1 MTSGF
6 SSNLLYG
13 YSTRENLALTL
24 SAGFL
29 GGKASS
35 TVTST
40 GSEQRASSVVPIL
53 VGIRYYIADPGT
65 EDFVRLFLST
75 AVGSFF
81 GFEASS
87 TMLRQEARSEST
99 FGGKVG
105 AGIDFFLSSHFKLVA
120 AAAYNAML
128 DFKTPIGARANY
140 NGGDFSVGFGYVF

>member
-1 MTSGF
+1 MTNGF
-6 SSNLLYG
+6 SINLLYG
-13 YSTRENLALTL
+13 YSMRENLAVTL

-29 GGKASS
+29 GGETSS
-35 TVTST
+35 TATSA

-53 VGIRYYIADPGT
+53 VGIRYYIADPGA

-75 AVGSFF
+75 SVGSFL
-81 GFEASS
+81 GFEASN

-105 AGIDFFLSSHFKLVA
+105 VGIDFFLSNHVKLVA
-120 AAAYNAML
+120 VAAYNAML